1 MEYLK
6 RYNISEEQIIQL
18 KERYNEGIIEFLSE
32 NREFIE
38 EKLNILQKDGFVLL
52 YEMLENNV
60 KIFLET
66 TISLE
71 EKIQKMKQRKLNK
84 KVMQMILLTTEL
96 YDKV

>member
-6 RYNISEEQIIQL
+6 YYNISEEQIVQL
-18 KERYNEGIIEFLSE
+18 KEMYNEGIIGFLSE

-38 EKLNILQKDGFVLL
+38 EKLNILQKEGFIVL
-52 YEMLENNV
+52 YEMLENNI

-66 TISLE
+66 TVSLR
-71 EKIQKMKQRKLNK
+71 EKIQKKKKKKLNK

-96 YDKV
+96 YDKI

>member
-6 RYNISEEQIIQL
+6 RYNISEEQIIRL